1 MKCPGGLAVGEL
13 GLERV
18 ATHNRNAATVT
29 QGAGVPCKG
38 YLAPSSHF
46 AQGHAGRPGWTQRPA
61 SLRGL
66 HVLVGGARA
75 WTW

>member
-1 MKCPGGLAVGEL
+1 MCPGGLAVGEL

-29 QGAGVPCKG
+29 QGAGLPCKG
-38 YLAPSSHF
+38 SPAPSSHLV
-46 AQGHAGRPGWTQRPA
+46 QGQAGRPGATQRRA
-61 SLRGL
+61 SKRGL
-66 HVLVGGARA
+66 PAPVGGARA